1 MLFRSMS
8 GFPGVPA
15 HLGSVWTVW
24 SVTLAG
30 MTALPT
36 PGFFGGYELF
46 CVASLALWKVP
57 PGLAATFALTLH
69 IGQFLF
75 TCGFGGSF
83 VLIEGMS
90 LRRVV
95 SESRSG

>member
-1 MLFRSMS
+1 
-8 GFPGVPA
+8 
-15 HLGSVWTVW
+15 
-24 SVTLAG
+24 

-46 CVASLALWKVP
+46 CVAALALWKVE

-75 TCGFGGSF
+75 TCGIGGSF
-83 VLIEGMS
+83 VLLEGIS

-95 SESRSG
+95 TQSRR